1 MEKFMSEPEAKKT
14 AVEKGLKEKLKSSH
28 DQRAG
33 TASTQDCETILDLL
47 ES

>member
-1 MEKFMSEPEAKKT
+1 MSEPEAKKT
-14 AVEKGLKEKLKSSH
+14 AAEKGLKEKLKSSH

-33 TASTQDCETILDLL
+33 TASTQECEIILDLL